1 MKQFAA
7 HQLDFYKTGHA
18 AQYPAGTESVY
29 ANFTMR
35 SGNHSNIKYSKGGY
49 IGGMQLFY
57 KAILQDLWNDTFF
70 GEKREIAVNRFVRR
84 ISGGIPSFDKREA
97 ILRMNDLHSLGYL
110 PIVIKSL
117 PEGSFVPYKVPYIT
131 IRETVPEF
139 FWVSQMLESVMS
151 TYTWP
156 MINTMTTAA
165 EFLRVAYQS
174 AQLTGGDMD
183 FVPYQI
189 HDFSYRGMFGGE
201 AGAMSGLA
209 MLLAGVRG
217 TDTVPALDFAE
228 EYYNAEYDKIGGS
241 IPATEHSVMCA
252 GGKEHE
258 FETFVRLISEVY
270 PSGNVSI
277 VSDTW
282 NYWNVMGNFLPRL
295 KPFIDAREGTVVF
308 RPDSGDPV
316 KIVCGDPGNINVH
329 AAKGT
334 VQCQWD
340 VFGGETNTK
349 GFKVL
354 NPKVNCIYGDSI
366 TLDRQQRIYGQLQE
380 KGFCPRVVLGVGSY
394 SLQGN
399 STRDTHG
406 IAMKA
411 TNTIC
416 NGKSIEIFKDPMTD
430 DGVKKSLK
438 GLIMVS
444 KEGDNYTVEDQVT
457 PKQEARGC
465 LQVVFRNSNLESE
478 VTLDQVRERVT
489 QHILKQI

>member
-1 MKQFAA
+1 MKQYAA

-18 AQYPAGTESVY
+18 AQYPKGTESVY

-35 SGNHSNIKYSKGGY
+35 SGNHSNVPNAKGGY

-70 GEKREIAVNRFVRR
+70 NVRKDTAVDRFVRR
-84 ISGGIPSFDKREA
+84 IVGGIASFDIQEA
-97 ILRMNDLHSLGYL
+97 RDRMDALHELGYL

-131 IRETVPEF
+131 IRETIPEF

-165 EFLRVAYQS
+165 EFLRVAYQN
-174 AQLTGGDMD
+174 AKITGGSMD

-217 TDTVPALDFAE
+217 TDTVPALDLAE
-228 EYYNAEYDKIGGS
+228 DYYDAFYADIGGS

-258 FETFVRLISEVY
+258 FETFVRLITEVH
-270 PSGNVSI
+270 PTGNVSI

-282 NYWNVMGNFLPRL
+282 DYWNVMGNFLPRL

-316 KIVCGDPGNINVH
+316 KIICGDPNNGNMY
-329 AAKGT
+329 ARKGT
-334 VQCQWD
+334 INCLWD
-340 VFGGETNTK
+340 VFGGETNSK
-349 GFKVL
+349 GFKML
-354 NPKVNCIYGDSI
+354 NPKVNAIYGDSI
-366 TLDRQQRIYGQLQE
+366 TLDRQGRIYKQLQDQ
-380 KGFCPRVVLGVGSY
+380 GYSPSIVLGVGSY

-416 NGKSIEIFKDPMTD
+416 DGESIEIFKDPITD

-444 KEGDNYTVEDQVT
+444 KEGDTYTVQDQVT

-465 LQVVFRNSNLESE
+465 LEVVFKDGWLEKE
-478 VTLDQVRERVT
+478 VTLDVVRERVT